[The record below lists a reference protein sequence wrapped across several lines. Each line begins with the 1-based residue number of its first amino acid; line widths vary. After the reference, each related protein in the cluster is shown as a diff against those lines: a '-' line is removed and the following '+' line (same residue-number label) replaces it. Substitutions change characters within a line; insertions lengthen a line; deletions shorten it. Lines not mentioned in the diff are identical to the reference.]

1 MQEKGRRQQKLLS
14 LIRTQE
20 IGTQT
25 KLVSELKRAGFD
37 ATQSS
42 VSRDLEEL
50 GIVKQ
55 YGAYVVPS
63 TLVTGTVERLKSLKL
78 AGESLIVARTESG
91 FASALTVE
99 IDRAQIP
106 EIIGTIA
113 GDDTIFIAIRNKKH
127 QDLVLKSL
135 NRLFESKA
143 NEEASDNSSTS
154 THAE

>member
-1 MQEKGRRQQKLLS
+1 MQEKGRRQQKILS

-25 KLVSELKRAGFD
+25 RLVSELKRAGFE

-55 YGAYVVPS
+55 YGHYVLP
-63 TLVTGTVERLKSLKL
+63 TGVDTATVSRLKSLKL
-78 AGESLIVARTESG
+78 AGECLIVAKTESG

-113 GDDTIFIAIRNKKH
+113 GDDTIFVAVRNKKH
-127 QDLVLKSL
+127 QDNVVKAL
-135 NRLFESKA
+135 NRLFEKPA
-143 NEEASDNSSTS
+143 ETEAGPTDTPS
-154 THAE
+154 EG